1 MNTENETASG
11 IHATAVVSPQ
21 AHIGKNVQ
29 IGPYAVIEDHVSIG
43 DGTIIGA
50 HAVIHE
56 WTTIGENCHIF
67 QCASVGEVPQD
78 LKFKG
83 EKSTT
88 VIGDR
93 TSIREFATIHR
104 ATGEG
109 EETRIGNDCL
119 LMAYTHV
126 AHNCVV
132 GNNVIMSNAAMIAGH
147 VVVEDRVAI
156 GGMTGVHQFVKIGR
170 NAMVGGASKLVQDVV
185 PYTIVDGRPAK
196 AVGLNTVGISR
207 AGIAPESRRR
217 LKQAYRILYRS
228 GLSLPQAIAVIEQE
242 IPACDEVDHILRFL
256 RNAERGICRVRH
268 ESE

>member
-147 VVVEDRVAI
+147 VVVEDRVVI

-207 AGIAPESRRR
+207 AEGIASR
-217 LKQAYRILYRS
+217 LFTFIAPPDSPRIVTFPGS
-228 GLSLPQAIAVIEQE
+228 PPKEAMLSLTHSRASTRSC
-242 IPACDEVDHILRFL
+242 IPTEPEV
-256 RNAERGICRVRH
+256 
-268 ESE
+268 S